1 MDKEP
6 LYNIEDFVG
15 VFDNFF
21 DDTLTDRI
29 LWYFNQVVSN
39 GCTVDRQ
46 TADDVPKH
54 IKDDTSSFNLT
65 DSGNSFTVEEWH
77 EPCSIL
83 NKILWDKI
91 FPVYENEYSV
101 IKHTHRKYV
110 QYCKLQESKPGQGY
124 HAWHYEAENPMSSL
138 RMFAFILYLNDI
150 EQGGET
156 EFLYQ
161 KKRVK
166 PVKNRFLLWPAYFT
180 HTHRGNPPL
189 AETKY
194 ILTGHILM
202 G

>member
-6 LYNIEDFVG
+6 LYNIEDFIG

-21 DDTLTDRI
+21 NDTLTDRI
-29 LWYFNQVVSN
+29 LWYFNRVISD

-46 TADDVPKH
+46 QADDVPKH
-54 IKDDTSSFNLT
+54 IKDDRSSYNLT
-65 DSGNSFTVEEWH
+65 DSGNSFLVEEWH
-77 EPCSIL
+77 EPSTIL

-91 FPVYENEYSV
+91 FSIYENEYSI
-101 IKHTHRKYV
+101 IKITNKKYV

-124 HAWHYEAENPMSSL
+124 HAWHYEAEDPRSSL

-150 EQGGET
+150 NEGGET

-161 KKRVK
+161 KKRIK
-166 PVKNRFLLWPAYFT
+166 AVKNRFLLWPAYFT